1 MAQLWGGRFTHGASR
16 FAYEF
21 QASIGFDNRFWRE
34 DIEGSRAHAAML
46 AAQGILTEAER
57 DAILSGLDAVAR
69 DIEDGKIAFTTEYED
84 IHSLI
89 EAELIRRIGDTGK
102 KLHTGRSRNDQCV
115 TDMKLYSRR
124 AAGEIREAL
133 LAWAR
138 VLTEKAE
145 AGLETVM
152 PGFTHLQKAQPLTLA
167 HHLAAY
173 VEMALRDLSRLD
185 DAVRR
190 METCPLGSAAL
201 AGTTYPLDRQR
212 TAEALGFSR
221 PTGNSMDAV
230 SDRDHI
236 LELLFDMSVIMMHL
250 SRFSEEM
257 LMWCSDEYR
266 FVELSDAWCTGS
278 SIMPQKKNADVAELI
293 RGKTGRVYGGLV
305 ALLTVMKGLPMAFN
319 KDMQEDKE
327 GFFDAIDTTV
337 NCLRAAAG
345 MLETAEFRPDAMRRS
360 AAGGYTNATDVADY
374 LVSKG
379 VPFRDAHAMSGRL
392 VLAAIDRGCALE
404 ELPIACY
411 RAECPAVE
419 EDIYA
424 LITPEACVSR
434 RKTQGGPAP
443 EAMKKEIARYR
454 ELLGMNGQSI
464 PEKG

>member
-46 AAQGILTEAER
+46 ASQGILTEKER

-84 IHSLI
+84 IHSLV
-89 EAELIRRIGDTGK
+89 EAELIRKIGSVGK

-115 TDMKLYSRR
+115 TDMKLYSRK
-124 AAGEIREAL
+124 AAEEIREAL
-133 LAWAR
+133 FAWGR

-145 AGLETVM
+145 MGLTLVM
-152 PGFTHLQKAQPLTLA
+152 PGFTHLQKAQPVTLA

-173 VEMALRDLSRLD
+173 IEMTLRDISRMED
-185 DAVRR
+185 TVRR

-201 AGTTYPLDRQR
+201 AGTTYPLDRWK
-212 TAEALGFSR
+212 TAKTLGFSR
-221 PTGNSMDAV
+221 PTGNSMDSV

-236 LELLFDMSVIMMHL
+236 LELLFDMSLIMMHL

-266 FVELSDAWCTGS
+266 FVELDDAWCTGS

-293 RGKTGRVYGGLV
+293 RGKTGRVYGELV

-327 GFFDAIDTTV
+327 GFFDAIDTTI
-337 NCLRAAAG
+337 NCLRAATG
-345 MLETAEFRPDAMRRS
+345 MLETAVFRPEAMRKS

-379 VPFRDAHAMSGRL
+379 VPFRDAHEISGRL
-392 VLAAIDRGCALE
+392 VLLAIDKGCSLE
-404 ELPIACY
+404 KLPIEYY

-419 EDIYA
+419 EDIYS

-434 RKTQGGPAP
+434 RNTEGGPAP
-443 EAMKKEIARYR
+443 EAMAQEIARYR
-454 ELLGMNGQSI
+454 IQLGMD
-464 PEKG
+464 K